1 MVQIIRNPS
10 GFAGYS
16 INPNKGTFT
25 APFMGYTN
33 QRIPLPNNAVVQ
45 NRGRSALDNIY
56 GMSTDPRIAVNPPSV
71 VAMNNANQ
79 MGLLN
84 RRNVTPSSYATRMMT
99 ENKPASINYNAPN
112 INTEQEYLKES
123 GLINQVGQKPS
134 QKNQIGKGLIDFANS
149 DFGQGFANALLKQ
162 SGYSPMPQSFGEA
175 LGVALEQGKL
185 YEDAENKQRKTIKL
199 ADGFQYFLND
209 DGTTERVNPNV
220 SVPVDTKAADD
231 LRKEKFKNAND
242 LRDEHTK
249 QSGEFLKVRDA
260 YGRILASGQEP
271 TAAGDLALIFNYMKM
286 LDPGSTV
293 RETEFANAQNAAG
306 VPDILKARWNALLSG
321 EKLAEPQREDFLNRS
336 RGLYKSMLRSQEYLD
351 STYTKLAENFDVE
364 PDKVV
369 LDFNA
374 PIEEA
379 LFEYDIKQLSLEE
392 LKSFD
397 TTNLS
402 EKQKNIILKILK
414 ELSK

>member
-16 INPNKGTFT
+16 VNPNTGTFT

-56 GMSTDPRIAVNPPSV
+56 GMSTDPRIAANPPSV

-84 RRNVTPSSYATRMMT
+84 RRNVTPSSYASRMMS
-99 ENKPASINYNAPN
+99 ENQPSSTKTNTGGFSSQGQELAS
-112 INTEQEYLKES
+112 Q
-123 GLINQVGQKPS
+123 GLIETPLSKQEES
-134 QKNQIGKGLIDFANS
+134 LGKGLLNFAQS
-149 DFGQGFANALLKQ
+149 PFGEGFANALLKQ
-162 SGYSPMPQSFGEA
+162 SGYSTMPQSFGQA

-199 ADGFQYFLND
+199 ADGFQYFIND
-209 DGTTERVNPNV
+209 DGTTERVNPDV

-249 QSGEFLKVRDA
+249 QSGEFIKVRDA
-260 YGRILASGQEP
+260 YGRILASGQNP
-271 TAAGDLALIFNYMKM
+271 SAAGDLALIFNYMKM

-293 RETEFANAQNAAG
+293 REGEFANAQNSAGIPGRIVAAYN
-306 VPDILKARWNALLSG
+306 NALKG
-321 EKLAEPQREDFLNRS
+321 ERLNPDQRDDFMDRS
-336 RGLYKSMLRSQEYLD
+336 RGLYNSMLKGQEYLD